1 MEHKAGRPQSSY
13 SMLILCLM
21 LQVTTPTSSYW
32 WSIATRPMMDAL
44 VLGTRPICGQLEGL
58 SRNQRALCQRYA
70 SHMPYVS
77 EGAGIGINE
86 CKWQFRGQ
94 RWNCS
99 TVDDSSVFGKVLKI
113 GSKETAFTYA
123 ISAAGVVVA
132 VARACK
138 NEQLRECGCSN
149 VARPDGLDPSWRWG
163 GCGDNTEYAYG
174 FAREFIDARE
184 RDNISPKRR
193 KDRARKAMNM
203 HNNEAGRM
211 VVVRSATPTC
221 KCHGVS
227 GSCSLKTCWMQIPGF
242 REIGDELMRTYTDGV
257 EVRATSGGQLR
268 PRRTNE
274 EVTRTSLVFLDSS
287 PDYCNRNRR
296 TGVAGTKGRKCEKH
310 SSGPEGCGLLCC
322 GRGSRTYSVRVVEK
336 CECFEWCCK
345 VKCKKCQRVVQRHV
359 CK

>member
-1 MEHKAGRPQSSY
+1 MESNSRRTQSNS
-13 SMLILCLM
+13 SMLVLLIAVLISPAC
-21 LQVTTPTSSYW
+21 SIW
-32 WSIATRPMMDAL
+32 WSIATRPMMDAM
-44 VLGTRPICGQLEGL
+44 VLGTQPICGQLEGL

-70 SHMPYVS
+70 NHMAHVS

-138 NEQLRECGCSN
+138 NEQLENCGCGN
-149 VARPDGLDPSWRWG
+149 KARPEGLDASWRWG

-193 KDRARKAMNM
+193 KDRERKVMNM

-211 VVVRSATPTC
+211 VVVRSARPTC

-227 GSCSLKTCWMQIPGF
+227 GSCSLKTCWMQVPGF
-242 REIGDELMRTYTDGV
+242 REIGDELMRKYIGGV
-257 EVRATSGGQLR
+257 EVRVTNRGQLR
-268 PRRTNE
+268 PRRSND
-274 EVTRTSLVFLDSS
+274 EVGSTSLVYLDSS
-287 PDYCNRNRR
+287 PDYCDKNRR
-296 TGVAGTKGRKCEKH
+296 TGVAGTKGRECKKD

-322 GRGSRTYSVRVVEK
+322 GRGFRTYRVRVVEK
-336 CECFEWCCK
+336 CECKFQWCCS
-345 VKCKKCQRVVQRHV
+345 VKCNLCQRTVKRHI
-359 CK
+359 CR